1 MNNNE
6 NKKSNEELA
15 DETLDKVVGGAS
27 LERITLDVLRTCSSC
42 RGRSRQSA
50 INENN
55 GCCPLCGELWRE
67 LIW

>member
-1 MNNNE
+1 MGNSK
-6 NKKSNEELA
+6 NKKSHEELA
-15 DETLDKVVGGAS
+15 EETLDKVVGGGAS

-55 GCCPLCGELWRE
+55 GCCPLCGA